1 MTAGP
6 TGRKAEQ
13 MRRCLR
19 SGPLAG
25 AVLLLGLLGAGPA
38 AAQQGPDHLHVDL
51 SLVGCGTLQA
61 TGFKLPA
68 SSKLDLRFVNIA
80 NGATL
85 HRSTITSG
93 ADGTLVLK
101 AKVPLTGVSAVRMS
115 VSKPGAAKPFAF
127 SELTIPGECPLP
139 FTGPARAPTLAGLA
153 LVLIVAGATLVSVSA
168 YRGRHAT
175 RVRTS

>member
-1 MTAGP
+1 
-6 TGRKAEQ
+6 
-13 MRRCLR
+13 MRRWLR
-19 SGPLAG
+19 FAPVA
-25 AVLLLGLLGAGPA
+25 AVVALGGLMGAGPA

-61 TGFKLPA
+61 TGFKLPE
-68 SSKLDLRFVNIA
+68 SSRLELRFENA
-80 NGATL
+80 STGAVL
-85 HRSTITSG
+85 HRSAITTG

-101 AKVPLTGVSAVRMS
+101 AKVPLTGVSDVRMT
-115 VSKPGAAKPFAF
+115 VTRTGAAKPFAF

-153 LVLIVAGATLVSVSA
+153 LVLIAAGAALVCVSA

>member
-1 MTAGP
+1 
-6 TGRKAEQ
+6 
-13 MRRCLR
+13 MRRWLR
-19 SGPLAG
+19 FAPLAG

-51 SLVGCGTLQA
+51 DLVGCGTLQA
-61 TGFKLPA
+61 SAYTLPP
-68 SSKLDLRFVNIA
+68 SSKLDLSFVNA
-80 NGATL
+80 SSGVTL
-85 HRSTITSG
+85 HNETLTSG
-93 ADGTLVLK
+93 ADGTLTLK
-101 AKVPLTGVSAVRMS
+101 AKVPLTGVNTVRLTVAKS
-115 VSKPGAAKPFAF
+115 GAKPFAF

-153 LVLIVAGATLVSVSA
+153 LVLIVAGGVLVSVSA